1 EVDNS
6 KIIIWINNS
15 VTPSIGLQL
24 ANYETTKVVWDHLA
38 KLYTQFNFAKQY
50 QLEKDIRALQQND
63 TSIQDFYSS
72 MSALWDQLAL
82 KKPATLSSFDPYIKR
97 RKSQRLVQFLMALR
111 QDFEGLRGSILHR
124 EPLPSV
130 DSVVSELLA
139 EEIRLK
145 TLDDQKIVTQKG
157 SSVFAASQRF
167 SNDIIK
173 KPVVDK
179 CAYCRHGNLSVLLNQ
194 NHHNNI
200 NMFVHHEK
208 QPPHLNNGVV
218 AY

>member
-1 EVDNS
+1 MPTDNKEAIYAMLLETWEVDNS
-6 KIIIWINNS
+6 KIIIWITNS

-24 ANYETTKVVWDHLA
+24 ANYKTTKVVWDHLA
-38 KLYTQFNFAKQY
+38 KLYTQSNFAKQY
-50 QLEKDIRALQQND
+50 QLETDIRTLPND
-63 TSIQDFYSS
+63 TSIQDLYSS

-82 KKPATLSSFDPYIKR
+82 TEPATLNR
-97 RKSQRLVQFLMALR
+97 
-111 QDFEGLRGSILHR
+111 LRGSILHR
-124 EPLPSV
+124 EPLYSV

-157 SSVFAASQRF
+157 SSIFAASQRF